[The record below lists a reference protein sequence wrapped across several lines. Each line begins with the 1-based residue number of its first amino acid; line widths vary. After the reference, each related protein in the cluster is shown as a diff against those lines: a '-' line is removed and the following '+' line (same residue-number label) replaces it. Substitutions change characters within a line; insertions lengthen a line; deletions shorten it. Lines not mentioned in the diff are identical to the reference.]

1 MENIALFNS
10 DSVNSAIAEYP
21 TAQVIVA
28 GLTATEKKLSVVN
41 QASTAA
47 LMFLSGN
54 KGKVGKAAREHT
66 ASLGEAAI
74 AKHCRSGNYKPLADA
89 VAALLG
95 ASLTISNRASY
106 ETLADRFEDQLR
118 DLKNDGFIVCKK
130 TGALKPSAK
139 RNTLV
144 QVINLVTEVQS
155 IAASL

>member
-21 TAQVIVA
+21 PAQVIVV
-28 GLTATEKKLSVVN
+28 GLTVTEKKLSVVK
-41 QASTAA
+41 QASVAA
-47 LMFLSGN
+47 AMYLSGN
-54 KGKVGKAAREHT
+54 KGKVGKAAREHV
-66 ASLGEAAI
+66 ASMGEAAI

-89 VAALLG
+89 IAALLG
-95 ASLTISNRASY
+95 ASLTISNRGSY
-106 ETLADRFEDQLR
+106 ETLADRFADQLR
-118 DLKNDGFIVCKK
+118 DLKNDGFIACKK
-130 TGALKPSAK
+130 TNTMKPSAK

>member
-74 AKHCRSGNYKPLADA
+74 AKHARSGNYKPLADA

-130 TGALKPSAK
+130 TNTMKPSAK

>member
-28 GLTATEKKLSVVN
+28 GLTVTEKKLSVVK
-41 QASTAA
+41 QASTSA
-47 LMFLSGN
+47 LMYLSGN
-54 KGKVGKAAREHT
+54 KGKVGKAARENMS
-66 ASLGEAAI
+66 SLGEAAI
-74 AKHCRSGNYKPLADA
+74 AKHARSGNYKPLADA
-89 VAALLG
+89 IAALLG
-95 ASLTISNRASY
+95 SSLTISNRSSY
-106 ETLADRFEDQLR
+106 DTLADRFEDQLR
-118 DLKNDGFIVCKK
+118 DLKNDGLVVCKK